1 MGEQLVR
8 LPLPSDTVMRTT
20 ALSGE
25 VHLDGRPSVITID
38 LHRLTSDQ
46 RLRDGYIRRNM
57 FGNDQYAIFTVGDVG
72 ELPEAFAIGEVATG
86 SGTGTLQIRG
96 IEVPLSLDIEARDDG
111 NVINILG
118 RTTFKWDDFQIP
130 KPLVQLVVSI
140 DDEVRVEILLVAR
153 PLVAL
158 SP

>member
-1 MGEQLVR
+1 
-8 LPLPSDTVMRTT
+8 MRTT

-25 VHLDGRPSVITID
+25 VHLDGRPSVITLD

-46 RLRDGYIRRNM
+46 SLRDGYIRRTM
-57 FGNDQYAIFTVGDVG
+57 FGRDRYAIFTVVDIG
-72 ELPEAFAIGEVATG
+72 ELPEAFARGEVATG

-111 NVINILG
+111 KVINILG
-118 RTTFKWDDFQIP
+118 RTTFTWDEFQIP
-130 KPLVQLVVSI
+130 KPLVRLVVSI
-140 DDEVRVEILLVAR
+140 EDEVRVEVLLVAR
-153 PLVAL
+153 PLVVP